1 MAVQDDT
8 QTQTPRLQHRAE
20 FEQVLSNYQPSEHA
34 RGIINDVTFAVLTGP
49 SGAGRNTVIRE
60 LNKTGHYH
68 FVISTTTR
76 PPRVNDG
83 VLEQNGREYWF
94 RTEQEVL
101 DDLKAGEFLEAEVI
115 HGQQVSGISIEE
127 LERASLERRIAITDV
142 DIVGIDNVLKAK
154 PNALPIL
161 VFPPSFEA
169 WRQRL
174 NGRGDMD
181 MEQLKRRAETAV
193 RIYELPEKDDRY
205 HIVINDTIEHAAKQI
220 RAIAEQGVRDPI
232 PRDEAR
238 AIARQLRKDTL
249 ARLAEL

>member
-1 MAVQDDT
+1 MVMQDEAHIK
-8 QTQTPRLQHRAE
+8 TPHLTLRAE
-20 FEQVLSNYQPSEHA
+20 FEKVLSDYKPSDHA
-34 RGIINDVTFAVLTGP
+34 RGIINDAAFAVLTGP
-49 SGAGRNTVIRE
+49 SGAGRNTLIRE
-60 LNKTGHYH
+60 LAKTGAYH

-76 PPRVNDG
+76 PPRMNDG

-94 RTEQEVL
+94 CTEQEVL
-101 DDLKAGEFLEAEVI
+101 DDLKAGEFLEAEII

-142 DIVGIDNVLKAK
+142 DIAGIDNVLRAK
-154 PNALPIL
+154 PDALPIL
-161 VFPPSFEA
+161 VFPPSFEV

-181 MEQLKRRAETAV
+181 MDQLKRRAQTAA

-205 HIVINDTIEHAAKQI
+205 RIVINDTIEHAVAQI
-220 RAIAEQGVRDPI
+220 RAIAEHGELDPV
-232 PRDEAR
+232 PRAEAQ
-238 AIARQLRKDTL
+238 AIARQLRADTL

>member
-1 MAVQDDT
+1 MQDNAHAP
-8 QTQTPRLQHRAE
+8 TPHLTLRAE
-20 FEQVLSNYQPSEHA
+20 FDDVLANYQPSEHA
-34 RGIINDVTFAVLTGP
+34 RGIINDVTFVVLTGP
-49 SGAGRNTVIRE
+49 SGAGRNTLIRE
-60 LNKTGHYH
+60 LAKTGAYH

-83 VLEQNGREYWF
+83 VLEQDGREYWF
-94 RTEQEVL
+94 KTEQEVL
-101 DDLKAGEFLEAEVI
+101 ADLRAGEFLEAEVI
-115 HGQQVSGISIEE
+115 HGQQVSGIGVEE

-142 DIVGIDNVLKAK
+142 DIVGIENVLRAK
-154 PNALPIL
+154 PDALPIL

-174 NGRGDMD
+174 NGRGEMD
-181 MEQLKRRAETAV
+181 NEQIKRRAETAA

-205 HIVINDTIEHAAKQI
+205 RIVINDTIEHATQQI
-220 RAIAEQGVRDPI
+220 RAMAEEGAFDPV

-238 AIARQLRKDTL
+238 AIARQLRADTL